1 MKQQNFI
8 KPFPAFNTF
17 INVLMASGPIL
28 LPMSS
33 AKVGYGYASIS
44 LSICCLISI
53 IACDFIVEALY
64 LADQID
70 KETDMMSRLNI
81 QATHTVSDSTEEIS
95 SSQPLESKYAIQSQF
110 EYGSMAKL
118 FYGKWAEY
126 FTVSIIVIY
135 LYGAVVAKGV
145 MVGNSLSSV
154 FKGITLVEEYWFWI
168 VIFFVLCGIL
178 SFKDVAS
185 IQIVQTIVALARYLT
200 ILAMLTGSIQQM
212 AAAEEIQ
219 EMQWFNI
226 DALPQMISTAIFAF
240 LMHHSS
246 PGMLRPVRPTSAIRK
261 IIFISFIFG
270 LLTFLFVCLT
280 AIWAFPFKDLA
291 AASFYNQL
299 FNQGNLKWA
308 YYIISFYMFLNI
320 AALPVLTITIR
331 KNLMKL
337 VVPHLV
343 PKDSLK
349 ITLPSAI
356 FTLLIVVPC
365 ASLAVLLKD
374 NIEIIVGLTGGVCGV
389 FILLTIPAAL
399 VLQGRKKHAVKYEDN
414 PYISKFQHP
423 FWIWALI
430 VLGCVFVPY
439 NLYMQIKKII
449 DHYG

>member
-28 LPMSS
+28 LPMIS

-44 LSICCLISI
+44 LTICCLISI
-53 IACDFIVEALY
+53 IACDFIIEALY

-70 KETDMMSRLNI
+70 KDTDTMSRLNI
-81 QATHTVSDSTEEIS
+81 QATHTVSDSTEEIES
-95 SSQPLESKYAIQSQF
+95 AKPLESKYSLQSQF

-126 FTVSIIVIY
+126 CTVSIIVIY
-135 LYGAVVAKGV
+135 LYGAVIAKGV

-154 FKGITLVEEYWFWI
+154 FNDITLLKEYWFWI
-168 VIFFVLCGIL
+168 VIFFAVCGIL

-200 ILAMLTGSIQQM
+200 ILSMLIGSIQEM
-212 AAAEEIQ
+212 ANKQEIQ
-219 EMQWFNI
+219 KMQWFNI

-246 PGMLRPVRPTSAIRK
+246 PGMLRPVRPSSAIRK
-261 IIFISFIFG
+261 IIFISFTFG

-280 AIWAFPFKDLA
+280 ASWAFTLENLSNV
-291 AASFYNQL
+291 SFYSQC
-299 FNQGNLKWA
+299 FSEGNLRWA

-337 VVPHLV
+337 VVPHLL
-343 PKDSLK
+343 PKDNLK
-349 ITLPSAI
+349 ITLPTAL

-365 ASLAVLLKD
+365 AALAILLKD
-374 NIEIIVGLTGGVCGV
+374 DIEIIVGLTGGVCGV

-399 VLQGRKKHAVKYEDN
+399 VLQGRKKHNVKYSDN

-423 FWIWALI
+423 SWIWALI

>member
-1 MKQQNFI
+1 MQQQKYI

-28 LPMSS
+28 LPISS
-33 AKVGYGYASIS
+33 VKVGYGYTSIS

-70 KETDMMSRLNI
+70 KDTNLIDRLNI
-81 QATHTVSDSTEEIS
+81 QASHTVSDSTEEIS
-95 SSQPLESKYAIQSQF
+95 SQPVQSKYALQSQF

-126 FTVSIIVIY
+126 LTVSIIVIY

-145 MVGNSLSSV
+145 MVGNSLSEV
-154 FKGITLVEEYWFWI
+154 FQNITLVEQYWFWI
-168 VIFFVLCGIL
+168 IIFFALCGIL

-185 IQIVQTIVALARYLT
+185 IQIVQSTVAFARYLT
-200 ILAMLTGSIQQM
+200 ILAMLGGSIQYMIQ
-212 AAAEEIQ
+212 EEGTQIQ

-261 IIFISFIFG
+261 IIFISFAFG
-270 LLTFLFVCLT
+270 LFTFLFVCLT
-280 AIWAFPFKDLA
+280 ATLAFPKEDFAD
-291 AASFYNQL
+291 ASFYNKL
-299 FNQGNLKWA
+299 FNQKQLKWA

-337 VVPHLV
+337 VAPHLI
-343 PKDSLK
+343 PKDNLQ
-349 ITLPSAI
+349 ITLPTAL
-356 FTLLIVVPC
+356 FTLLIILPC
-365 ASLAVLLKD
+365 ATLAILLKKQ
-374 NIEIIVGLTGGVCGV
+374 IEMIVGITGGVCGV

-399 VLQGRKKHAVKYEDN
+399 VLQGRKIHKVKYIDN

-423 FWIWALI
+423 FWIWILI

-449 DHYG
+449 